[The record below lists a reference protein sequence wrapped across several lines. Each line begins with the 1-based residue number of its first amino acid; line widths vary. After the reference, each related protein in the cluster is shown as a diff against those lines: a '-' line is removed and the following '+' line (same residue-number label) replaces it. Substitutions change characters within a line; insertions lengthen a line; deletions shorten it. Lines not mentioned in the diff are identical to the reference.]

1 MNGGIVI
8 FLSVVALT
16 DGSFAISPAH
26 GTTCPC
32 HPSVWLPD
40 FNKKGKE
47 EAGSI
52 FVQHCSHT

>member
-26 GTTCPC
+26 GTTC

-40 FNKKGKE
+40 LNKKGKE